1 MLGTATVS
9 CPSVFGP
16 FILSRSS
23 SRSSTDRTKAVP
35 HLLLRELRGEVLE
48 KLPPR
53 LEIAL
58 HCNEHSRRNVLTA
71 KKAGPG
77 SYLKTKQFI
86 ILLLAERRDQ
96 SKLSSSRPLL
106 AIGNRKSKIANV
118 IVPVVQRIERRF
130 PKAKT
135 AFLQEFADV
144 VRSAQT
150 AVSEYLE

>member
-58 HCNEHSRRNVLTA
+58 HCNEHSSQISRDS
-71 KKAGPG
+71 PG
-77 SYLKTKQFI
+77 DKDVSRIPAIHHPLRHVDSRSRYVGMIVNIDKPAYWAAMDTHPH
-86 ILLLAERRDQ
+86 AEFRMT
-96 SKLSSSRPLL
+96 L
-106 AIGNRKSKIANV
+106 
-118 IVPVVQRIERRF
+118 
-130 PKAKT
+130 
-135 AFLQEFADV
+135 
-144 VRSAQT
+144 
-150 AVSEYLE
+150 